1 MTRVDGPWTHRDVA
15 ANGARFHVAELGTG
29 PVVLLLHG
37 FPEFWWAWRHQ
48 LPDLADAGF
57 RAVAMDL
64 RGYGSSDKTP
74 RGYDPMN
81 LAADVAGV
89 IRTLGVR
96 SAVVVGQGW
105 GGYVGWATTAAHA
118 DCVTALCTVAAPHPA
133 ELLRTPARLASRA
146 PIGHLAAMQVPWV
159 PERRIRRSA
168 YVARH
173 LERWSSAASDFP
185 SSDEIARYTEA
196 FAEWPSPH
204 CALEYHRWLV
214 RSRLRAD
221 GRAFGRLMRP
231 ALDRTSP
238 ADRGRGRSGDQP
250 HRRTPVGSSRRR
262 RLRIAPG
269 GRDRGRRPL
278 PARGAAGRLQQNPAR
293 LVGVRWLSL
302 SKPPARV
309 STAQPPIRQAAQ
321 SPVSTGDAA
330 EPPSCAASDTWSAVR
345 A

>member
-15 ANGARFHVAELGTG
+15 ANGARFHVAELGAG

-105 GGYVGWATTAAHA
+105 GGYVGWATAAAHA

-159 PERRIRRSA
+159 PERRIRRST

-173 LERWSSAASDFP
+173 LERWSSTASDFP
-185 SSDEIARYTEA
+185 SSDEITRYTEA

-231 ALDRTSP
+231 ALDLRVLQIVGADDP
-238 ADRGRGRSGDQP
+238 A
-250 HRRTPVGSSRRR
+250 
-262 RLRIAPG
+262 I
-269 GRDRGRRPL
+269 
-278 PARGAAGRLQQNPAR
+278 
-293 LVGVRWLSL
+293 SL
-302 SKPPARV
+302 
-309 STAQPPIRQAAQ
+309 T
-321 SPVSTGDAA
+321 
-330 EPPSCAASDTWSAVR
+330 AVR
-345 A
+345 RSARHVVGASASHQVVAIEGAGHFPHEEQPAAFSSTLLAWLASAG

>member
-1 MTRVDGPWTHRDVA
+1 VTRVDGPWTHRDVA

-81 LAADVAGV
+81 LAADVGGV

-105 GGYVGWATTAAHA
+105 GGYVGWATAAAHA
-118 DCVTALCTVAAPHPA
+118 DCVSALCAVAAPHPA

-173 LERWSSAASDFP
+173 LERWSSAGSGFP
-185 SSDEIARYTEA
+185 TSDENARYTEA
-196 FAEWPSPH
+196 FAEWPSSH

-221 GRAFGRLMRP
+221 GRMFGRLMRP
-231 ALDRTSP
+231 ALDLRVLQIVGADDP
-238 ADRGRGRSGDQP
+238 AISI
-250 HRRTPVGSSRRR
+250 T
-262 RLRIAPG
+262 
-269 GRDRGRRPL
+269 
-278 PARGAAGRLQQNPAR
+278 
-293 LVGVRWLSL
+293 
-302 SKPPARV
+302 
-309 STAQPPIRQAAQ
+309 
-321 SPVSTGDAA
+321 
-330 EPPSCAASDTWSAVR
+330 AVR
-345 A
+345 RSARHVAGASASHQVVAIEDAGHFPHEEQPAAFSSTLLAWLASAR